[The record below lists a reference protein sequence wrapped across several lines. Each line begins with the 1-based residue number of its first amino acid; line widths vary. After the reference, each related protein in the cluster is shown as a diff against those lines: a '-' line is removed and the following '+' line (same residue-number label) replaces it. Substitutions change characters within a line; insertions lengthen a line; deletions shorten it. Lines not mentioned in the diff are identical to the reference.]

1 MLKSATT
8 LIVIAGPTAVGK
20 TAFAIEL
27 AKSLDT
33 VILSADSRQFYHELN
48 IGTAKP
54 TEIELATVRHLF
66 IGHLSVKDYY
76 NISRFE
82 QDCLSNLDE
91 LFKSRKVIILVGGSG
106 LYIDAVCNGVDEFP
120 DPDPQLRLD
129 LKNVYSEK
137 GIEGLRELLQK
148 YDPVYYQQVDL
159 SNPNRILRALE
170 VCVGT
175 SVPYS
180 EQRLNQSKSRNF
192 NIIKIGLNL
201 PRMQLF
207 DRINQ
212 RVDVM
217 MQMGLLDEVKGLCKF
232 QNLNALNTV
241 GYKELFD
248 YLNEKTSLE
257 QAILDIKT
265 HTRRYAKRQL
275 TWFRKD
281 PDYHWF
287 EPSQLNEVI
296 AMLEKMGV
304 QAG

>member
-1 MLKSATT
+1 MLTT
-8 LIVIAGPTAVGK
+8 LLVIAGPTAVGK

-27 AKSLDT
+27 AKSLDA
-33 VILSADSRQFYHELN
+33 VIISADSRQFYQELN

-54 TEIELATVRHLF
+54 SESELAAIKHFFV
-66 IGHLSVKDYY
+66 GHLSVNDYY

-82 QDCLSNLDE
+82 QDCLSILKE
-91 LFKSRKVIILVGGSG
+91 LFVNKKVVLLVGGSG

-120 DPDPQLRLD
+120 DPDPQIRHD
-129 LKNVYSEK
+129 LKKVLADK

-148 YDPVYYQQVDL
+148 YDPAYYQQVDL

-170 VCVGT
+170 VCIET

-180 EQRLNQSKSRNF
+180 EQRLNQSKTRSF

-201 PRMQLF
+201 PRLQLF
-207 DRINQ
+207 ERINH

-217 MQMGLLDEVKGLCKF
+217 MQMGLLDEVKSLK
-232 QNLNALNTV
+232 QYQQLNALNTV

-248 YLNEKTSLE
+248 YLDHKSTLE
-257 QAILDIKT
+257 QAVLDIKT
-265 HTRRYAKRQL
+265 HSRRYAKRQL

-287 EPSQLNEVI
+287 EPSQIKEVMELLNN
-296 AMLEKMGV
+296 LGV
-304 QAG
+304 Q